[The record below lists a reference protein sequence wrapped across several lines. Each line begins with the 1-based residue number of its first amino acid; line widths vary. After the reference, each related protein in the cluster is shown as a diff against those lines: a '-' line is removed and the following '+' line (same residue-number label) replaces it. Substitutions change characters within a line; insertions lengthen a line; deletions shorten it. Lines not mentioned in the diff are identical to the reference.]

1 MVRLLLVG
9 GKGGVGKTTISGATA
24 VWAAQNGFKTL
35 LISSD
40 PAHSIS
46 DSFEQKIGDKP
57 TSIQGINNLD
67 GLEIDLKREM
77 KEIEPLLKQ
86 ALNEPFEKLG
96 VTGFDFYSGDLMFPG
111 LDEALAFNKLI
122 TYVENPEYDFVIF
135 DTAPTGHTLRFLS
148 LPELLDS
155 WLLKLLKF
163 RSTIQKI
170 ASLFSGKKD
179 TTIEELEKLSRRVK
193 HTRRLLADSQIT
205 SFMFVCIPE
214 AMAVLETKRAL
225 HILQDYRIT
234 AHSLVVN
241 NIYPEECDCK
251 MCSSRRKIQKKYLNR
266 LNEEFP
272 SLTIAKVPL
281 FEEEVKGIPMLE
293 KISQL
298 LYGLKQENAQLPL
311 DLSSAVTF
319 DETGE
324 KHIIRIS
331 LPAADKA
338 DLQLRGEKNNLKLVI
353 NGIDYQIPLPF
364 TLREENI
371 EAEFQPNYLVINISK
386 K

>member
-24 VWAAQNGFKTL
+24 VWAAKNGFKTL

-46 DSFEQKIGDKP
+46 DSFEQEIGNKP
-57 TSIQGINNLD
+57 TPLKGVNNLD
-67 GLEIDLKREM
+67 GLEIDLKQEM
-77 KEIEPLLKQ
+77 TEIEPLLKK

-96 VTGFDFYSGDLMFPG
+96 VTGFDFYSGDLLFPG

-122 TYVENPEYDFVIF
+122 TYVENPKYDFVIF

-148 LPELLDS
+148 LPELLDN

-170 ASLFSGKKD
+170 ASFFTGKKD

-193 HTRRLLADSQIT
+193 HTRRLLADPHIT

-225 HILQDYRIT
+225 HILQDYNIT

-241 NIYPEECDCK
+241 NVYPDGCDCK
-251 MCSSRRKIQKKYLNR
+251 MCSSRRKIQQKYLTR

-272 SLTIAKVPL
+272 SLSIAKIPL
-281 FEEEVKGIPMLE
+281 FEDEVKGVPMLE
-293 KISQL
+293 KISQS
-298 LYGLKQENAQLPL
+298 LYNGEPKNAQLPL
-311 DLSSAVTF
+311 ELSSAITF
-319 DETGE
+319 DETPE
-324 KHIIRIS
+324 SHIIHIS

-338 DLQLRGEKNNLKLVI
+338 DLQLRGEKNSLKLVI
-353 NGIDYQIPLPF
+353 NGIEYHVALPF
-364 TLREENI
+364 SLHEEHI
-371 EAEFQPNYLVINISK
+371 EAEFQPNSLIITISK